1 MSYKKQILIIIVFSV
16 LTVLLGF
23 SANTDIPLRLNLC
36 HEATPG
42 WIDDN
47 RKVHLSDVPEDYCGR
62 FASNFVPSLIL
73 SGLSIFLVSVTLL
86 FVRDYTYLSW
96 RRFARWAIPIGA
108 IILFLVPA
116 DSPGGWISG
125 PDLTKETASWGVSI
139 AFLLISLIIIVRKSL
154 QKKNK

>member
-1 MSYKKQILIIIVFSV
+1 M
-16 LTVLLGF
+16 
-23 SANTDIPLRLNLC
+23 
-36 HEATPG
+36 
-42 WIDDN
+42 
-47 RKVHLSDVPEDYCGR
+47 
-62 FASNFVPSLIL
+62 
-73 SGLSIFLVSVTLL
+73 VSVTLL

>member
-1 MSYKKQILIIIVFSV
+1 MNYRKQILILLIIAVILWSISYYIAMSCLKNDFACNYEA
-16 LTVLLGF
+16 LITPFFLGMP
-23 SANTDIPLRLNLC
+23 AL
-36 HEATPG
+36 
-42 WIDDN
+42 
-47 RKVHLSDVPEDYCGR
+47 
-62 FASNFVPSLIL
+62 
-73 SGLSIFLVSVTLL
+73 FLVSFILL
-86 FVRDYTYLSW
+86 FTRKSIYFSW
-96 RRFARWAIPIGA
+96 RKFARWAIPIGA